1 MWVQSLGFGR
11 SPRGGHG
18 DPLQYSCLE
27 NSMNRG
33 SWWGTVHRV
42 AKNWTWMKH
51 LSRHVVSVNSLSVKT
66 EYGEKEA

>member
-11 SPRGGHG
+11 SPRAGHG
-18 DPLQYSCLE
+18 SPPHSCLE

-42 AKNWTWMKH
+42 AKNWKWLKH
-51 LSRHVVSVNSLSVKT
+51 LSRHVVSVKSLSVKT